1 MVAFV
6 VGGGGGGLVLLV
18 VADEAGAGDDI
29 CGNNRFLASY
39 PESLL
44 YNTSGT
50 IASFS
55 FSLTEKSLISYLNSG
70 KQKKQEHISNS
81 ASFLSRRMRRRVHA
95 PQAPPQAVHPVP

>member
-44 YNTSGT
+44 YNTFGQ
-50 IASFS
+50 
-55 FSLTEKSLISYLNSG
+55 LRHCQDL
-70 KQKKQEHISNS
+70 
-81 ASFLSRRMRRRVHA
+81 A
-95 PQAPPQAVHPVP
+95 PAVVFELD